1 MPAKAKKADDADITF
16 EDAAEKLEAIVEAME
31 SEELPL
37 EKLLVQYEEGT
48 KLVKVCESKLQAA
61 EKRISQ
67 LEENLEGDQRT
78 GARQKIDGTA
88 AGRIGGGSAVGID
101 RHAGQDGWA
110 FGAESWRGRIDYR
123 HAQGLYHAKR

>member
-1 MPAKAKKADDADITF
+1 MPAKAKKADDEDITF

-61 EKRISQ
+61 EKRITQ
-67 LEENLEGDQRT
+67 LEENLEGELA
-78 GARQKIDGTA
+78 ARPVTLEGEGD
-88 AGRIGGGSAVGID
+88 
-101 RHAGQDGWA
+101 
-110 FGAESWRGRIDYR
+110 
-123 HAQGLYHAKR
+123 

>member
-1 MPAKAKKADDADITF
+1 MPAKAKKADEADITF

-61 EKRISQ
+61 EKRITQ
-67 LEENLEGDQRT
+67 LEENLEGEL
-78 GARQKIDGTA
+78 A
-88 AGRIGGGSAVGID
+88 AWPVTLEGED
-101 RHAGQDGWA
+101 D
-110 FGAESWRGRIDYR
+110 
-123 HAQGLYHAKR
+123 

>member
-16 EDAAEKLEAIVEAME
+16 EDAAEKLETIVEAME

-61 EKRISQ
+61 ERRITQ
-67 LEENLEGDQRT
+67 LEENLEGELA
-78 GARQKIDGTA
+78 ARPVTLEGED
-88 AGRIGGGSAVGID
+88 D
-101 RHAGQDGWA
+101 
-110 FGAESWRGRIDYR
+110 
-123 HAQGLYHAKR
+123 

>member
-61 EKRISQ
+61 EQRITQ
-67 LEENLEGDQRT
+67 LEENLEGELA
-78 GARQKIDGTA
+78 ARPVTLEGED
-88 AGRIGGGSAVGID
+88 D
-101 RHAGQDGWA
+101 
-110 FGAESWRGRIDYR
+110 
-123 HAQGLYHAKR
+123 

>member
-61 EKRISQ
+61 EKRITQ
-67 LEENLEGDQRT
+67 LEENLEGELA
-78 GARQKIDGTA
+78 ARPVTLEGED
-88 AGRIGGGSAVGID
+88 
-101 RHAGQDGWA
+101 
-110 FGAESWRGRIDYR
+110 E
-123 HAQGLYHAKR
+123 

>member
-1 MPAKAKKADDADITF
+1 MPTKAKKADDTDITF

-61 EKRISQ
+61 EKRITQ
-67 LEENLEGDQRT
+67 LEENLEGELA
-78 GARQKIDGTA
+78 ARPVTLEGEGD
-88 AGRIGGGSAVGID
+88 
-101 RHAGQDGWA
+101 
-110 FGAESWRGRIDYR
+110 
-123 HAQGLYHAKR
+123 

>member
-48 KLVKVCESKLQAA
+48 MLVKVCESKLQAA
-61 EKRISQ
+61 EKRITQ
-67 LEENLEGDQRT
+67 LEENLEGELA
-78 GARQKIDGTA
+78 ARPVTLEGED
-88 AGRIGGGSAVGID
+88 
-101 RHAGQDGWA
+101 
-110 FGAESWRGRIDYR
+110 E
-123 HAQGLYHAKR
+123 

>member
-16 EDAAEKLEAIVEAME
+16 EDAAEKLETIVEAME

-61 EKRISQ
+61 EKRITQ
-67 LEENLEGDQRT
+67 LEENPEGELAARPVTLEGED
-78 GARQKIDGTA
+78 
-88 AGRIGGGSAVGID
+88 
-101 RHAGQDGWA
+101 
-110 FGAESWRGRIDYR
+110 E
-123 HAQGLYHAKR
+123 

>member
-16 EDAAEKLEAIVEAME
+16 EDAAEKLETIVEAME

-61 EKRISQ
+61 EKRITQ
-67 LEENLEGDQRT
+67 LEENLEGELA
-78 GARQKIDGTA
+78 ARPVTLEGED
-88 AGRIGGGSAVGID
+88 V
-101 RHAGQDGWA
+101 
-110 FGAESWRGRIDYR
+110 
-123 HAQGLYHAKR
+123 

>member
-16 EDAAEKLEAIVEAME
+16 EDAAEKLETIVEAME

-61 EKRISQ
+61 EKRITQ
-67 LEENLEGDQRT
+67 LEENLEGELA
-78 GARQKIDGTA
+78 ARPVTLEGED
-88 AGRIGGGSAVGID
+88 D
-101 RHAGQDGWA
+101 
-110 FGAESWRGRIDYR
+110 
-123 HAQGLYHAKR
+123 